1 MGGVQANLPEW
12 EGSICR
18 VPVLPQPNELQGFQW
33 HQPSVAASEDLPRQG
48 GCDAA
53 AAQGFLLPMWYTSIS
68 ICALMTSIVLLRGLS
83 LLVFCWFKVARCR
96 LQDVIA

>member
-1 MGGVQANLPEW
+1 
-12 EGSICR
+12 
-18 VPVLPQPNELQGFQW
+18 
-33 HQPSVAASEDLPRQG
+33 
-48 GCDAA
+48 
-53 AAQGFLLPMWYTSIS
+53 MWYTSIS